1 MIVYL
6 VLNQQKAEARRV
18 AEQAAGILEQC
29 GAQAIWPDSDPERDS
44 ALLAKANAVLTIG
57 GDGTILHTAR
67 RTRLHGISILGINL
81 GRVGFLATC
90 EIEEMPVKLARLA
103 RGDFQLDRRT
113 LLRAVCNGWEQVAL
127 NDVVLYKGWRMQ
139 TIEFAVW
146 CDGTLVNR
154 YRGDGV
160 IVATPTGS
168 TAYSLS
174 CGGPIVAF
182 DCDNLII
189 TPVSP
194 HNLNMRPLILPGN
207 VQIRLKVESRS
218 GDFMLSADSRMQ
230 RMSDNHEL
238 FISSGDF
245 KMNVVKMPD
254 HSYYDTLRN
263 KLNWGED
270 KRNKKDKS

>member
-67 RTRLHGISILGINL
+67 RTRLHGIPILGINL

-174 CGGPIVAF
+174 AGGPILDARIAGMVV
-182 DCDNLII
+182 
-189 TPVSP
+189 TPICAHSLQSP
-194 HNLNMRPLILPGN
+194 PM
-207 VQIRLKVESRS
+207 V
-218 GDFMLSADSRMQ
+218 FSADR
-230 RMSDNHEL
+230 RLTIRVGEYTGSDAVCVSADGADEQVLSPGAQVEINL
-238 FISSGDF
+238 ADSYLDLISFNPADQF
-245 KMNVVKMPD
+245 MAIDK
-254 HSYYDTLRN
+254 
-263 KLNWGED
+263 KLKG
-270 KRNKKDKS
+270 R